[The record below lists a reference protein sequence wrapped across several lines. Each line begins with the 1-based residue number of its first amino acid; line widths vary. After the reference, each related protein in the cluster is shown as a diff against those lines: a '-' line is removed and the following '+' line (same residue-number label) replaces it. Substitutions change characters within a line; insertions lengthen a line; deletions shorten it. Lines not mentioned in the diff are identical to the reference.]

1 MDVYHEYGMAP
12 FQHRED
18 LDITL
23 RILKEKYPE
32 FQKKV
37 STHTFRYTHI
47 SLLAEAGLPIKA
59 IMDRVGHSDM
69 KTTLE
74 IYNQVTSSMKEK
86 IIQEV
91 DSWIF

>member
-1 MDVYHEYGMAP
+1 
-12 FQHRED
+12 
-18 LDITL
+18 
-23 RILKEKYPE
+23 
-32 FQKKV
+32 
-37 STHTFRYTHI
+37 THI

-74 IYNQVTSSMKEK
+74 VYNQVTSSMKEK